1 MDSSYLAYVAVNS
14 GLHPLAVHV
23 DMGWNSEISE
33 HNVKNIVSKL
43 KLDLKT
49 IEVNFEEMRDLQI
62 AFYKAAVKNCE
73 IPQDHAF
80 LAALYRA
87 ADEYGIQYIL
97 TGGNLATESIL
108 PKSWGYNAGD
118 LFHLL
123 SIHKKFGM
131 RKLNEYPMLSFW
143 KRYFYYPLFKGIK
156 KIRLLNYI
164 LYNKS
169 KAKDFLIKEFEL
181 QDYGSKHCESVLT
194 RFFQGYYLP
203 VKFGIDKRKAH
214 LSSLILSEQITREET
229 LRELSKSPY
238 INENQLKED
247 KEYIAKK
254 LGLSIEEWET
264 ILTLPPHNHNE
275 FPSSK
280 ILFALKDVFVKLT
293 GIRQRNYGL

>member
-1 MDSSYLAYVAVNS
+1 MSIDYQMCKCCVMDSTVEEINFDKNGVCTFCSYFDENVQPVLERIPLEEGEKLFHQVIKNIKRKRENKRYDSILGVSGGVDSSYLAYVAANS

-43 KLDLKT
+43 KLDLRT
-49 IEVNFEEMRDLQI
+49 IKVNFEEMRDLQM
-62 AFYKAAVKNCE
+62 AFYKAIKNCE

-80 LAALYRA
+80 LAALYRV
-87 ADEYGIQYIL
+87 ADEHGIQYIL
-97 TGGNLATESIL
+97 SGGNLATESIL

-123 SIHKKFGM
+123 SIHKKFGL
-131 RKLNEYPMLSFW
+131 RKLNQYPMLSFW

-156 KIRLLNYI
+156 EIRLLNYI
-164 LYNKS
+164 PYNKS
-169 KAKDFLIKEFEL
+169 KAKDFLIKGFEL

-214 LSSLILSEQITREET
+214 S
-229 LRELSKSPY
+229 
-238 INENQLKED
+238 
-247 KEYIAKK
+247 
-254 LGLSIEEWET
+254 
-264 ILTLPPHNHNE
+264 
-275 FPSSK
+275 
-280 ILFALKDVFVKLT
+280 
-293 GIRQRNYGL
+293 